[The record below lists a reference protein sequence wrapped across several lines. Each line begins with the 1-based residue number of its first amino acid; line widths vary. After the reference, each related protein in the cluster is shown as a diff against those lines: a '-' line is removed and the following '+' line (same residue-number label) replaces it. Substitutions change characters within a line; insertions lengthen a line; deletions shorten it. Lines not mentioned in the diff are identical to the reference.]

1 MTEPIQISFD
11 VDCAVDHAFDVWT
24 ARISSWWPRSH
35 TVSAEDDADV
45 VLERHVGGRI
55 YERTTA
61 GDEHDWG
68 EVTAFEPPR
77 RLSYLWHIR
86 SDRADATEVAIRF
99 TAINDRTT
107 RVEIEHRGWEVLG
120 TRADVWRD
128 RNYAAWGTLLP
139 RYRDALGVRPGK
151 VGGSEASL

>member
-11 VDCAVDHAFDVWT
+11 VDCPVAHAFDVWT
-24 ARISSWWPRSH
+24 TRISSWWPRSH
-35 TVSAEDDADV
+35 TVSAQDDADV
-45 VLERHVGGRI
+45 VLERRVGGRI
-55 YERTTA
+55 YERTTG

-86 SDRADATEVAIRF
+86 RDRADATEVAISF
-99 TAINDRTT
+99 ISTGEGTT
-107 RVEIEHRGWEVLG
+107 RVEIEHRGWERLG
-120 TRADVWRD
+120 TEGDTWRD

-139 RYRDALGVRPGK
+139 CYRAALG
-151 VGGSEASL
+151 A

>member
-11 VDCAVDHAFDVWT
+11 VDCPVAHAFEVWT
-24 ARISSWWPRSH
+24 AGISNWWPRSH
-35 TVSAEDDADV
+35 TVSAQDDTDV
-45 VLERHVGGRI
+45 VLERRVGGRI

-68 EVTAFEPPR
+68 EVTTFEPPR

-86 SDRADATEVAIRF
+86 HDRADATEVAVSF
-99 TAINDRTT
+99 TSIDEGTT
-107 RVEIEHRGWEVLG
+107 RVEIEHRGWERLG
-120 TRADVWRD
+120 AEGDAWRD

-139 RYRDALGVRPGK
+139 RYRDALNT
-151 VGGSEASL
+151 

>member
-35 TVSAEDDADV
+35 TVSAEADADV
-45 VLERHVGGRI
+45 VLERRVGGRI

-99 TAINDRTT
+99 TAINERTT

-120 TRADVWRD
+120 TRADTWRD
-128 RNYAAWGTLLP
+128 RNCAAWGTLLP
-139 RYRDALGVRPGK
+139 RYRDALGVCPGK

>member
-11 VDCAVDHAFDVWT
+11 VECPVTHAFEVWT
-24 ARISSWWPRSH
+24 ERISSWWPRSH
-35 TVSAEDDADV
+35 TVSGQDDADV
-45 VLERHVGGRI
+45 VLERRVGGRI

-61 GDEHDWG
+61 GDELDWG

-86 SDRADATEVAIRF
+86 RDRAEATEVAISF
-99 TAINDRTT
+99 TPIDEGTT
-107 RVEIEHRGWEVLG
+107 RVEIEHRGWERLG
-120 TRADVWRD
+120 AESDTWRD

-139 RYRDALGVRPGK
+139 RYREALEGT
-151 VGGSEASL
+151 

>member
-11 VDCAVDHAFDVWT
+11 VDCPVAHAFEVWT
-24 ARISSWWPRSH
+24 ERITSWWPRSH
-35 TVSAEDDADV
+35 TVSAEADTDV
-45 VLERHVGGRI
+45 VLERRVGGRI
-55 YERTTA
+55 YERTTG

-86 SDRADATEVAIRF
+86 SDRTDATEVQISF
-99 TAINDRTT
+99 TSIDGRST
-107 RVEIEHRGWEVLG
+107 RVEIEHRGWERLG
-120 TRADVWRD
+120 ARAESWRD

-139 RYRDALGVRPGK
+139 RYRDSL
-151 VGGSEASL
+151 ASA